1 MSAEL
6 GKLLSGTV
14 LTELIFFSPGFGKP
28 IMDVFNHEYAVV

>member
-14 LTELIFFSPGFGKP
+14 LTELIFFSGFGKP